1 MSYKQYL
8 THSGSG
14 YSWVSLS
21 RIKKSVSPFTL
32 TVIAFFTSITNTLW
46 TQAEIFLISE
56 SIQAFPVVKAR
67 VTGAHILMKREI
79 LGI

>member
-1 MSYKQYL
+1 MGLDMHAYDSRNW
-8 THSGSG
+8 GSC
-14 YSWVSLS
+14 S
-21 RIKKSVSPFTL
+21 RLNEYVSPIIL
-32 TVIAFFTSITNTLW
+32 TYIAVFTSITNTLW